1 MHPRSRSVRSGSLAG
16 KGLIFQSL
24 PKIFSTLSGGMIFFF
39 LFMLAIFFAGLPTCI
54 SLVEVPVTCLV
65 DTLGW
70 SRKKA
75 VWVVTLIC
83 ALGAIPCVWSDTFF
97 ALFDNLVGNVFYCL
111 SAAVVA
117 FYLAWIV
124 VPRRSVP
131 SGTTPPPSSSTAAG
145 LTFCTSS
152 SLFRRSF
159 TSPSPHHDPLLRE
172 NCIVQKRRRICG
184 VSFTSIRPI
193 AFYK

>member
-1 MHPRSRSVRSGSLAG
+1 
-16 KGLIFQSL
+16 
-24 PKIFSTLSGGMIFFF
+24 
-39 LFMLAIFFAGLPTCI
+39 MLAIFFAGLSTCI

-97 ALFDNLVGNVFYCL
+97 AFFDNLVGNVFYCL

-124 VPRRSVP
+124 GAKKIRTEWYNPTSVIKYGSWVDVLYKFIAVPGVRLLRRH
-131 SGTTPPPSSSTAAG
+131 
-145 LTFCTSS
+145 
-152 SLFRRSF
+152 RD
-159 TSPSPHHDPLLRE
+159 HDPLLRE
-172 NCIVQKRRRICG
+172 NCIVQKRCRICG

-193 AFYK
+193 AFYQ